1 MANSLFL
8 RQQTEYL
15 TSKIVEVSY
24 PELLFA
30 SGRLCPF
37 SNEGGFN
44 ETIAYTL
51 FTKEGET
58 ALLANGATD
67 IPTVSAYVEK
77 RYAEIYTIA
86 NKFEYTTFDL
96 DRASSVGLNLDAR
109 MGQVAREVM
118 ERDID
123 LIGYRGRTGARL
135 LGLLNQPNVP
145 LFILPNDGNSN
156 GGVNSTRFR
165 HKTAEQIYRD
175 LVNFVSSIRIDTNG
189 TEVPNKLLLTVE
201 DYEII
206 TALPYPN
213 NSAAGKTVLTFFL
226 ETQRASGGVQEIISV
241 PYLSTQT
248 PNGMMV
254 AYRDSDTKLEFFM
267 PQEITLQP
275 VEYANLTY
283 SFPLVARIGGVVVY
297 KPLSIKYANF

>member
-1 MANSLFL
+1 MPNSLFL
-8 RQQTEYL
+8 RQQLEYL
-15 TSKIVEVSY
+15 TKKIVETSY

-37 SNEGGFN
+37 SYEGGNN

-58 ALLANGATD
+58 AILANGATD

-77 RYAEIYTIA
+77 RFAEIYTIA
-86 NKFEYTTFDL
+86 NKFEYTLFDY
-96 DRASSVGLNLDAR
+96 DHAQEVGMNINAR
-109 MGQVAREVM
+109 LGQAAREVM
-118 ERDID
+118 ERDLD
-123 LIGYRGRTGARL
+123 LIGYQGRVGARL

-145 LFILPNDGNSN
+145 LFVIPNDGNSN
-156 GGVNSTRFR
+156 GGVNSTLFR

-189 TEVPNKLLLTVE
+189 VEVANKLLLTVE

-206 TALPYPN
+206 TALPFPN

-226 ETQRASGGVQEIISV
+226 ETQRASGGINEVISV
-241 PYLSTQT
+241 PFLRTRGT
-248 PNGMMV
+248 NGMMV
-254 AYRDSDTKLEFFM
+254 AYRDQDTKLEFFM
-267 PQEITLQP
+267 PREISLLP
-275 VEYANLTY
+275 MEYANLTY
-283 SFPLVARIGGVVVY
+283 SYPLCCRVGGVVVY
-297 KPLSIKYANF
+297 KPMSMKYANF